1 MRWFRAT
8 HLQRLDQKLID
19 FSSSVSIAA
28 VRLTLGLTFIWF
40 GLLKVFGESPANDLI
55 TKTIYWFNPDV
66 FIPILGIWEAVIGLF
81 FVIKP
86 MIRAGLLLLA
96 LQMPGT
102 FLPLVLLP
110 EVCFSSFPFALT
122 LEGQYIVKNLV
133 LISAALVVG
142 GSLLPIQTRV
152 STKFVV

>member
-28 VRLTLGLTFIWF
+28 VRLTLGLTFFWF

-152 STKFVV
+152 SRKFVV

>member
-28 VRLTLGLTFIWF
+28 VRFTLGLTFIWF

>member
-152 STKFVV
+152 SRKFVV